1 MTSETSKYPL
11 GACGLEK
18 DEEQRGKRGGNLL
31 SLLGVSAQACPLLFA
46 SLELVRPY
54 KQGREAHCA
63 SPLASVLPSS

>member
-54 KQGREAHCA
+54 K
-63 SPLASVLPSS
+63 